1 MYTELLPKIETA
13 VRTRSY
19 ADVQAPLNK
28 IFDQVEA
35 GKIGLGGRPASVTIV
50 SEKEATRIASAVT
63 TMLADTDF
71 KLTTAFMLM
80 LNRHKRALVQVFEI
94 SGYRG
99 TDHLPALFGSEEN
112 GQKVYRQMDL
122 LKLFSGISINTM
134 TDALLAVLMKLPTKL
149 TLPVVFGMLSE
160 QMVYTTSGEQVRSK
174 LLASSDHW
182 KDASAHSS
190 TVFGVGPS
198 YMGCSYAEAPHK
210 HDFKY
215 CINNIVKNWLTDQK
229 IADRQLP
236 AKRELKKKPRL
247 VIFAELY
254 NAAHAM
260 HRCYGPSIRA
270 LKDHFETVFLMTDTK
285 PNEELRSLAHK
296 VETVSFKHAQAAD
309 LAAKITSYKP
319 DVIYYPSIGMRFST
333 ICLST
338 LRLAPIQMMTIGHPA
353 TTRSDK
359 IDYVILPDELMQ
371 NENTFSEKIMLRP
384 TKPYFTHRNDAAN
397 IPAEIRLDPD
407 VVRIAIPAWSR
418 KITPEFLNTCRR
430 IRDMATKPVEFWFFP
445 NAGGVLFQ
453 ALSRRYSH
461 IMPHDKVLPRKGYN
475 KYIEDLNQ
483 CDIFL
488 SSFPFGATNG
498 IVDAA
503 LQGLPIVN
511 MTGDEAHTA
520 NDASLVA
527 HLAQPEWLTTHNVDE
542 YVNAV
547 VRLVDDPGLRV
558 QISRNILANDP
569 GKAFFVEEDEDSWEF
584 GEIAN
589 YIYRHHED
597 IQASDKKVWQFEE
610 MVPADARP

>member
-1 MYTELLPKIETA
+1 MLNELLQKIETA

-19 ADVQAPLNK
+19 ADVQTPLNK

-35 GKIGLGGRPASVTIV
+35 GKVGLGGVSTSVTII
-50 SEKEATRIASAVT
+50 SEKEATRIAGAVT
-63 TMLADTDF
+63 AMLADTEYS
-71 KLTTAFMLM
+71 LSNSCMLM
-80 LNRHKRALVQVFEI
+80 LNRYKRALVQVFEI

-99 TDHLPALFGSEEN
+99 TDHIPALFGSREN
-112 GQKVYRQMDL
+112 GQKTYKQSDL
-122 LKLFSGISINTM
+122 IKLFSGLSINSM
-134 TDALLAVLMKLPTKL
+134 TDTLLTILMKLPPNM

-160 QMVYTTSGEQVRSK
+160 QMIYTASGEKVRSK

-182 KDASAHSS
+182 KDAKAHQS
-190 TVFGVGPS
+190 TVFGIGPP

-215 CINNIVKNWLTDQK
+215 CFNNIVRNWLNSRNVGDQSLPSK
-229 IADRQLP
+229 RQI
-236 AKRELKKKPRL
+236 KKKPKL

-254 NAAHAM
+254 NAGHAM

-270 LKDHFETVFLMTDTK
+270 LKEHFDTVLLMAGTEI
-285 PNEELRSLAHK
+285 NAELRSLAHE
-296 VETVSFKHAQAAD
+296 VETVAFKHAQTAE
-309 LAAKITSYKP
+309 LVEKITSYKP

-359 IDYVILPDELMQ
+359 MDYVILPDELMQ
-371 NENTFSEKIMLRP
+371 NESTFSEKIMLRP
-384 TKPYFTHRNDAAN
+384 TKPYFTHRNDAAD
-397 IPAEIRLDPD
+397 IPADIRLDPD

-430 IRDMATKPVEFWFFP
+430 IRDLAKKPVEFWFFP
-445 NAGGVLFQ
+445 NAGGALFQ
-453 ALSRRYSH
+453 AISRRYSH
-461 IMPHDKVLPRKGYN
+461 IMPLDKVLPRKGYN
-475 KYIEDLNQ
+475 QYIEDLNK

-527 HLAQPEWLTTHNVDE
+527 HLAQPEWLTTHTVDE
-542 YVNAV
+542 YIKAV

-558 QISRNILANDP
+558 QISRNILSNNP
-569 GKAFFVEEDEDSWEF
+569 EKAFFVDDDEDAWEF

-589 YIYRHHED
+589 FIYHNHEE
-597 IQASDKKVWQFEE
+597 IQATDKKVWQFEE
-610 MVPADARP
+610 MVPATSSR